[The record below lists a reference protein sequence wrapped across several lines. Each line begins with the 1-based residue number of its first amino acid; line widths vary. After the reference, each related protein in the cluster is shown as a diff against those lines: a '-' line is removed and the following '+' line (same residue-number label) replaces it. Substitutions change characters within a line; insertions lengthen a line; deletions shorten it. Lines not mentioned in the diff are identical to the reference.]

1 MRKPLLIALSIM
13 LLLVSLGM
21 NGSATASYE
30 ADCYGDAGR
39 LILSVGVDVPLYE
52 GGDDTC
58 QLIVD
63 RPRSAWIST
72 LYRDNILIGDHYT
85 QDRFNRIK
93 LCTDDD
99 TAVIEQENG
108 EQVWY
113 RCFAVYPDAI
123 NTGWDL
129 ITADGESL
137 LFRSDLVIYTC
148 NESGGTVTVVLFN
161 QIPTPTA

>member
-1 MRKPLLIALSIM
+1 MRKPLIALSIM

-58 QLIVD
+58 QLIVE

-99 TAVIEQENG
+99 TAVIEQESG